1 MAKRGGSAHVAT
13 IKTKGKD
20 GAVYTSH
27 LLRRSYREGGKVRH
41 ENLGNLSHLP
51 VEIIDVIRAMLAGR
65 RLVDLDE
72 DFEIER
78 SLPHGHVA
86 AVLGVLRDLDLE
98 RLLSRDRCR
107 ERDLVV
113 AMICQRLIGPGSK
126 LSATRRF
133 AQTTLGDELSL
144 GEVKEPELL
153 QAMDWLL
160 ERQDRIER
168 TLARRHL
175 RGEGKGDG
183 EAFVLYD
190 LSSSYMEGRC
200 CPLARLGYSRD
211 GVKGKPQINYGLI
224 CSPEGRPV
232 AVRVH
237 EGNVT
242 DQQTVPDTVRMI
254 RQDFGIEQVVFVG
267 DRGMITQAHAQTLKE
282 QGVDFISALKS
293 VQIRSLVNSG
303 DLQLSLFDEV
313 NLAEIS
319 SPLFPGERLVV
330 CRNPAV
336 AAERAR
342 KRSELLAATETELE
356 KVKASVH
363 GPRGRLRGADAGKIG
378 ERAGKISNK
387 YKVAKHFTLTIADGV
402 FAYERKTEQINSE
415 ASLDG
420 LYAIRT
426 TLPAQTLAAAA
437 AVRAYKQ
444 LKMAE
449 RAFGTMKDTIE
460 IRPIHH
466 HLETRVRAHVF
477 LCMLAYY
484 VAFELHARLP
494 ELLFTD
500 ETPLAPADPVKP
512 ATRSPS
518 AHAKA
523 GSATTTDGY
532 PVHTLTDLLAD
543 LGTIS
548 RNTVHIGHAEH
559 TFTRLTTPTPLQ
571 ARALELLD
579 VKLHE

>member
-20 GAVYTSH
+20 GALYTSY
-27 LLRRSYREGGKVRH
+27 LLRRSYRDGGKVRH

-65 RLVDLDE
+65 RLVDLDN

-86 AVLGVLRDLDLE
+86 AILGVLRGLDLE
-98 RLLSRDRCR
+98 RLLGRERCR

-113 AMICQRLIGPGSK
+113 AMICQRLIAPGSK

-144 GEVKEPELL
+144 GEVKEAELL
-153 QAMDWLL
+153 AAMDWLL

-175 RGEGKGDG
+175 PGEEDG
-183 EAFVLYD
+183 TAFVLYD

-200 CPLARLGYSRD
+200 CPLASLGYSRD
-211 GVKGKPQINYGLI
+211 GVKGKLQVNYGLI

-232 AVRVH
+232 GVRVH
-237 EGNVT
+237 EGNIT

-254 RQDFGIEQVVFVG
+254 AQDFGIEQVVFVG
-267 DRGMITQAHAQTLKE
+267 DRGMITQAHASAFKE

-342 KRSELLAATETELE
+342 KRAELLAATEAELA
-356 KVKASVH
+356 KVKASVD
-363 GPRGRLRGADAGKIG
+363 GARGRLRGAHAGQIG
-378 ERAGKISNK
+378 ERAGKVSNK
-387 YKVAKHFTLTIADGV
+387 YKVAKHFTLTITDGA
-402 FAYERKTEQINSE
+402 FAYERKTEQINTE
-415 ASLDG
+415 ATLDG
-420 LYAIRT
+420 LYTIRT
-426 TLPAQTLAAAA
+426 TLPAQTLGSSA

-466 HLETRVRAHVF
+466 HLETRVRAHIF

-484 VAFELHARLP
+484 VSFELSARLP

-500 ETPLAPADPVKP
+500 DTPIAPTDPVKP
-512 ATRSPS
+512 ATRSAS
-518 AHAKA
+518 ARKKA
-523 GSATTTDGY
+523 GSATTPDGY
-532 PVHTLTDLLAD
+532 PAHTLTDLLAD
-543 LGTIS
+543 LGTLT
-548 RNTVHIGHAEH
+548 RNTVRIGHADH

-571 ARALELLD
+571 AHALQLLD
-579 VKLHE
+579 INLHE

>member
-1 MAKRGGSAHVAT
+1 
-13 IKTKGKD
+13 
-20 GAVYTSH
+20 VYTSH
-27 LLRRSYREGGKVRH
+27 LLRRSYREDGKVRH

-51 VEIIDVIRAMLAGR
+51 PEIIDVIRAMLAGR

-72 DFEIER
+72 DFEITR

-98 RLLSRDRCR
+98 RLLGRDRCR

-133 AQTTLGDELSL
+133 SQTTLGDELSL
-144 GEVKEPELL
+144 GEVKEAELL
-153 QAMDWLL
+153 CAMDWLL

-175 RGEGKGDG
+175 PGDAAGDG

-200 CPLARLGYSRD
+200 CPLATLGYSRD
-211 GVKGKPQINYGLI
+211 GVKGKPQVNYGLI

-242 DQQTVPDTVRMI
+242 DQQTVPDAIADLRE
-254 RQDFGIEQVVFVG
+254 RFGIQNVVFVG
-267 DRGMITQAHAQTLKE
+267 DRGMITQAHATTFKE

-303 DLQLSLFDEV
+303 DLQLSLFDQV
-313 NLAEIS
+313 NLAEIT
-319 SPLFPGERLVV
+319 SPLFPSERLVV

-342 KRSELLAATETELE
+342 KRAELLAATEVELE
-356 KVKASVH
+356 KVRASVH

-378 ERAGKISNK
+378 ERAGKIINK
-387 YKVAKHFTLTIADGV
+387 YKVAKHFTLTITDGA
-402 FAYERKTEQINSE
+402 FAYQRKTEQINTE

-426 TLPAQTLAAAA
+426 TLLAQTLAAAA

-484 VAFELHARLP
+484 VSFELSARLP

-523 GSATTTDGY
+523 GSATTPTGY
-532 PVHTLTDLLAD
+532 PAHTLPDLLAD
-543 LGTIS
+543 LGTLC
-548 RNTVHIGHAEH
+548 RNTIHIGHAEH
-559 TFTRLTTPTPLQ
+559 TFTRLTTPTALQ
-571 ARALELLD
+571 AHALALLD

>member
-51 VEIIDVIRAMLAGR
+51 VEIIDVVRAMLAGR

-86 AVLGVLRDLDLE
+86 AVLGVLRGLDLE
-98 RLLSRDRCR
+98 RLLGRDRCR

-113 AMICQRLIGPGSK
+113 AMICQRLIAPGSK

-133 AQTTLGDELSL
+133 SQTTLADELSL
-144 GEVKEPELL
+144 GEVKEAELL
-153 QAMDWLL
+153 AAMDWLV

-175 RGEGKGDG
+175 MNAGGEGDG
-183 EAFVLYD
+183 FVLYD

-200 CPLARLGYSRD
+200 CPLATLGYSRD
-211 GVKGKPQINYGLI
+211 GVKGKLQVNYGLI

-237 EGNVT
+237 KGSTIDSV
-242 DQQTVPDTVRMI
+242 TVPDAIAAVRE
-254 RQDFGIEQVVFVG
+254 RFGIENVVFVG
-267 DRGMITQAHAQTLKE
+267 DRGMITQAHAQTMKE

-293 VQIRSLVNSG
+293 VQIRSLVNAG

-342 KRSELLAATETELE
+342 KRSELLAATEAELA
-356 KVKASVH
+356 KVKASVD
-363 GPRGRLRGADAGKIG
+363 GPRGRLRDADAGKIG
-378 ERAGKISNK
+378 ERAGKTVNK
-387 YKVAKHFTLTIADGV
+387 YKVAKHFTLTITDGT
-402 FAYERKTEQINSE
+402 FAYQRKTEQINQE
-415 ASLDG
+415 AALDG

-426 TLPAQTLAAAA
+426 TLRADRLGASA

-466 HLETRVRAHVF
+466 HLETRVRSHIF

-484 VAFELHARLP
+484 VSFELHQQLP

-500 ETPLAPADPVKP
+500 QTPLAPADPVAP

-518 AHAKA
+518 ARAKA

-532 PVHTLTDLLAD
+532 PAHTLTDLLAD
-543 LGTIS
+543 LGTLC
-548 RNTVHIGHAEH
+548 RNTVRIGHAEH
-559 TFTRLTTPTPLQ
+559 TFTRLTTATPLQ
-571 ARALELLD
+571 AHTLELLD
-579 VKLHE
+579 ITLHE

>member
-1 MAKRGGSAHVAT
+1 M
-13 IKTKGKD
+13 
-20 GAVYTSH
+20 YTSY

-51 VEIIDVIRAMLAGR
+51 VEIIDAIRAMLAGR

-72 DFEIER
+72 DFEITR
-78 SLPHGHVA
+78 SLPHGHIA

-98 RLLSRDRCR
+98 RLLGRDRCR

-113 AMICQRLIGPGSK
+113 AMVCQRLIGPGSK

-133 AQTTLGDELSL
+133 SQTTLGDELSL
-144 GEVKEPELL
+144 GEVKEAELL
-153 QAMDWLL
+153 AAMDWLL
-160 ERQDRIER
+160 QRQPRIER

-175 RGEGKGDG
+175 PGAADSN
-183 EAFVLYD
+183 AFVLYD

-200 CPLARLGYSRD
+200 CPLAKLGYSRD
-211 GVKGKPQINYGLI
+211 GVKGKPQVNYGLI

-232 AVRVH
+232 GVRVH
-237 EGNVT
+237 EGNIT
-242 DQQTVPDTVRMI
+242 DQQTVPDAIAAVGD
-254 RQDFGIEQVVFVG
+254 QFGIEQVVFVG

-313 NLAEIS
+313 NLAEIT
-319 SPLFPGERLVV
+319 SPLFAGERLVV

-336 AAERAR
+336 ASERAR
-342 KRSELLAATETELE
+342 KRAELLAATETELL
-356 KVKASVH
+356 KVKASVE
-363 GPRGRLRGADAGKIG
+363 GGRGRLRGADAGKIG

-387 YKVAKHFTLTIADGV
+387 YKVAKHFNLLISDGT
-402 FAYERKTEQINSE
+402 FAYERKTEQINRE
-415 ASLDG
+415 AALDG

-426 TLPAQTLAAAA
+426 TLTADKLGAPA

-444 LKMAE
+444 LKLAE
-449 RAFGTMKDTIE
+449 HAFRTMKDTIE

-484 VAFELHARLP
+484 VSFELHARLP

-500 ETPLAPADPVKP
+500 ETPLSPTDPVKP
-512 ATRSPS
+512 ATRSAS

-523 GSATTTDGY
+523 GSQTTPTGY
-532 PVHTLTDLLAD
+532 PAHTLYDLLAD
-543 LGTIS
+543 LGTLC
-548 RNTVHIGHAEH
+548 RNTVRIGHAEH
-559 TFTRLTTPTPLQ
+559 TLTRLTTPTPLQ
-571 ARALELLD
+571 AHALKLLD
-579 VKLHE
+579 ITLHE

>member
-51 VEIIDVIRAMLAGR
+51 AEIIDVIRAMLAGR

-72 DFEIER
+72 DFEIKR

-98 RLLSRDRCR
+98 RLLGRDRCR

-133 AQTTLGDELSL
+133 AQTTLAGELAL
-144 GEVKEPELL
+144 GEVKEAELL
-153 QAMDWLL
+153 HAMDWLV

-175 RGEGKGDG
+175 PGEADG

-211 GVKGKPQINYGLI
+211 GVKGKLQVNYGLI

-237 EGNVT
+237 AGNVT
-242 DQQTVPDTVRMI
+242 DQQTVPDTVTAVRE
-254 RQDFGIEQVVFVG
+254 RFQIEQVVFVG

-303 DLQLSLFDEV
+303 DLQLSLFDQV
-313 NLAEIS
+313 NLAEIT
-319 SPLFPGERLVV
+319 SPLFVGERLVV

-342 KRSELLAATETELE
+342 KRAELLAATEAELE
-356 KVKASVH
+356 KVKASVE
-363 GPRGRLRGADAGKIG
+363 GPRGRLRGAQAGQIG

-387 YKVAKHFTLTIADGV
+387 YKVAKHFILTITDGT
-402 FAYERKTEQINSE
+402 FAYERKTEQINQE
-415 ASLDG
+415 AALDG

-426 TLPAQTLAAAA
+426 TLPAQTLAAPA

-484 VAFELHARLP
+484 VSFELHARLP

-518 AHAKA
+518 AHEKA

-532 PVHTLTDLLAD
+532 PAHTLPDLLAN
-543 LGTIS
+543 LATIC
-548 RNTVHIGHAEH
+548 RNTVRIGHAEH

-571 ARALELLD
+571 AHALELLD

>member
-20 GAVYTSH
+20 GVVYTSS

-51 VEIIDVIRAMLAGR
+51 VEIIDVIRAMLQGR

-72 DFEIER
+72 DFEIKR

-98 RLLSRDRCR
+98 RLISRDRCR

-113 AMICQRLIGPGSK
+113 AMVCQRLIGPGSK

-133 AQTTLGDELSL
+133 SQTTLRDELSL
-144 GEVKEPELL
+144 GEVTEAELL
-153 QAMDWLL
+153 AAMDWLVQ
-160 ERQDRIER
+160 RQPRIER

-175 RGEGKGDG
+175 PGEADSN
-183 EAFVLYD
+183 AFVLYD

-200 CPLARLGYSRD
+200 CPLATLGYSRD
-211 GVKGKPQINYGLI
+211 GVKGKPQVNYGLI

-232 AVRVH
+232 GVRVH
-237 EGNVT
+237 EGNIT
-242 DQQTVPDTVRMI
+242 DQQTVPDTVAAVRD
-254 RQDFGIEQVVFVG
+254 QFGIERVVFVG
-267 DRGMITQAHAQTLKE
+267 DRGMITQAHAQSLKQ

-313 NLAEIS
+313 NLAEIT

-336 AAERAR
+336 ASERAR
-342 KRSELLAATETELE
+342 KRAELLAATEAELE
-356 KVKASVH
+356 KVKASVE

-387 YKVAKHFTLTIADGV
+387 YKVAKHFTLLITNGA
-402 FAYERKTEQINSE
+402 FAYQRKTDQINSE
-415 ASLDG
+415 AALDG

-426 TLPAQTLAAAA
+426 TLHAATLGAPA

-444 LKMAE
+444 LKLAE
-449 RAFGTMKDTIE
+449 HAFRTMKDTIE

-484 VAFELHARLP
+484 VSFELQARLP

-500 ETPLAPADPVKP
+500 QTPLTPTDPVKP
-512 ATRSPS
+512 ATRSAS
-518 AHAKA
+518 ARAKA
-523 GSATTTDGY
+523 GSATTPTGH
-532 PVHTLTDLLAD
+532 PAHTLTDLLAD
-543 LGTIS
+543 LGTLC
-548 RNTVHIGHAEH
+548 RNTVRIGHAEH

-571 ARALELLD
+571 AHALKLLAI
-579 VKLHE
+579 KLHE

>member
-20 GAVYTSH
+20 GAVYTSQ

-86 AVLGVLRDLDLE
+86 AVLGVLRELDLE
-98 RLLSRDRCR
+98 RLLGRDRCR

-133 AQTTLGDELSL
+133 TQTTLADELSL
-144 GEVKEPELL
+144 GEVTEAELL
-153 QAMDWLL
+153 AAMDWLAG
-160 ERQDRIER
+160 RQDRIER

-175 RGEGKGDG
+175 PGDGDG

-211 GVKGKPQINYGLI
+211 GVKGKLQVNYGLI

-232 AVRVH
+232 GVRVH
-237 EGNVT
+237 AGNLT
-242 DQQTVPDTVRMI
+242 DQQTVPDAIADLRE
-254 RQDFGIEQVVFVG
+254 RFAIERVVFVG

-313 NLAEIS
+313 NLAEIT
-319 SPLFPGERLVV
+319 SPLFEGERLVV

-336 AAERAR
+336 AVERAR
-342 KRSELLAATETELE
+342 KRAELLAATEAELE
-356 KVKASVH
+356 KVKASVT
-363 GPRGRLRGADAGKIG
+363 GPRGRLRGAPAGQIG
-378 ERAGKISNK
+378 ERAGKTSNK
-387 YKVAKHFTLTIADGV
+387 YKVAKHFTLTITDGA
-402 FAYERKTEQINSE
+402 FAYQRKTDQINQE
-415 ASLDG
+415 AALDG

-426 TLPAQTLAAAA
+426 TLPADRLGAPA

-466 HLETRVRAHVF
+466 HLETRVRAHIF

-484 VAFELHARLP
+484 VSFELHARLP

-500 ETPLAPADPVKP
+500 ETPLAPTDPVKP

-518 AHAKA
+518 AHKKA

-532 PVHTLTDLLAD
+532 PAHTLPDLLAD
-543 LGTIS
+543 LATIC
-548 RNTVHIGHAEH
+548 RNTIHIGDAEH

-571 ARALELLD
+571 AHALQLLD

>member
-1 MAKRGGSAHVAT
+1 MARRGGSAHVAT

-20 GAVYTSH
+20 GALYTSH

-41 ENLGNLSHLP
+41 GNLGNLSHLP

-65 RLVDLDE
+65 RLVDVDE

-98 RLLSRDRCR
+98 RLLGRDRCR

-113 AMICQRLIGPGSK
+113 AMVVQRLIGPGSK

-144 GEVKEPELL
+144 GEVTEAELL
-153 QAMDWLL
+153 AAMDWLL

-168 TLARRHL
+168 TFARRHL
-175 RGEGKGDG
+175 PGDG
-183 EAFVLYD
+183 ERKAFVLYD
-190 LSSSYMEGRC
+190 LSLSYIEGRC
-200 CPLARLGYSRD
+200 CPLATLGYSRD
-211 GVKGKPQINYGLI
+211 GVKGKLQVNYGLI

-232 AVRVH
+232 GVRVH
-237 EGNVT
+237 AGNVT

-254 RQDFGIEQVVFVG
+254 QQDFGIEQVVFVG

-293 VQIRSLVNSG
+293 VQIRSLVNCG

-342 KRSELLAATETELE
+342 KRAELLAATEAELE
-356 KVKASVH
+356 KVKASVD

-387 YKVAKHFTLTIADGV
+387 YKVAKHFTLLIADGA
-402 FAYERKTEQINSE
+402 FAYERKAEQINSE

-420 LYAIRT
+420 LYAICT
-426 TLPAQTLAAAA
+426 TLPAVTLGAPA

-500 ETPLAPADPVKP
+500 ETPLAQADPVKP
-512 ATRSPS
+512 ATRSAS
-518 AHAKA
+518 ARAKA
-523 GSATTTDGY
+523 GSATTDHDH
-532 PVHTLTDLLAD
+532 PAHTLTDLLAD
-543 LGTIS
+543 LGTLC
-548 RNTVHIGHAEH
+548 RNTVRIGHAEH

-571 ARALELLD
+571 THALQLLD
-579 VKLHE
+579 IKLHE